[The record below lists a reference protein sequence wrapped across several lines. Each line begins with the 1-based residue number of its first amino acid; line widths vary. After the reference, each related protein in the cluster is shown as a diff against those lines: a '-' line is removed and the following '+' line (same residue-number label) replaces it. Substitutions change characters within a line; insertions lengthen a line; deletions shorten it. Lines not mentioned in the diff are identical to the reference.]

1 MRIRFFFRYSVLL
14 AVSLLLALPARAVLP
29 EKDFQSTLNS
39 LLQELR
45 QSYASAQ
52 ESDTLMVNNRAQ
64 REAFDR
70 VLKSADE
77 VTIMLYTQRPE
88 FTFDMAFALE
98 EVSRVQSAFHEQVLL
113 NDQYRIAARSGLR
126 RYQLLNE
133 TLLNMLQ
140 RQPADSLAGADTL
153 ALAQVPLEVGDPE
166 KAALLDSC
174 LYYTGVLTAL
184 YGESVALALK
194 DSVLCA
200 ETETRLKQAYDY
212 AQANYA
218 DTQKNRYI
226 GGNVNVIQ
234 ILKEWNGFIQFV
246 KSDLRMR
253 YLSDTTA
260 EQTEVD
266 EFPRSFSGSFVLGYA
281 MLSLV
286 MLLISALAAIII
298 GFIAYRWI
306 KNEKWIQFRPIL
318 TAILGTFLFVLG
330 MLLIKADRV
339 NPYWRMAYQLLT
351 QFAWLTLAIL
361 VSLLIRI
368 RGDQARASLRIYIPT
383 LLLAFVCIL
392 MRAVFLPA
400 SAVPL
405 FFPPTLLI
413 FIIWQSVVNVRN
425 RAHVS
430 RADLRYMWV
439 SVVVMAVTA
448 ILSLAGY
455 SMIGVLLITF
465 WTFLL
470 ALLHTITTLY
480 YLMMRY
486 YEDRVIRRKA
496 RYHQENPRLPLEDK
510 DAFIEV
516 TWLYDLLRMVVVPL
530 MAIYSFPLS
539 ALLTSRAYQ
548 LSLTGADLMKR
559 ALVQAEGF
567 KSFTVS
573 NILLVL
579 ALFFVFRYLIYLA
592 KGLFRVFKLRN
603 MIEEQSDTTLPL
615 KEADVNVSLA
625 NTIFSLLGWA
635 LYLIVAFSILDLPK
649 DALTYITTGLA
660 AGVGFALKDLINNFF
675 YGIQLMAGRIR
686 IGDKISCDG
695 VRGVVKRVSYQIT
708 QVEDEDG
715 SLIAFT
721 NTDLFTKKFRNLN
734 SGRNYELVK
743 IFVSVRYGTDF
754 EKARQVILEALQP
767 LMTKDK
773 MGRDIVD
780 PSFPIDVRFDNF
792 GESCIVLAVVLYTT
806 VETHYTFPA
815 RAKEAIYNAFH
826 ENGIE
831 IPFPQRDVYIKPV
844 PEKKP

>member
-1 MRIRFFFRYSVLL
+1 MRIRSLFRYAVLL
-14 AVSLLLALPARAVLP
+14 AVSLLLAFPARAVVP

-52 ESDTLMVNNRAQ
+52 ESDTLMVNNREQ

-98 EVSRVQSAFHEQVLL
+98 EVSRVRSAFHEQVLL

-126 RYQLLNE
+126 RYELLNE
-133 TLLNMLQ
+133 TLQDMLR
-140 RQPADSLAGADTL
+140 RQPADSLAGADSL
-153 ALAQVPLEVGDPE
+153 ALAPVPHTG
-166 KAALLDSC
+166 AL
-174 LYYTGVLTAL
+174 TTL

-200 ETETRLKQAYDY
+200 ETEARLQQAHDY

-253 YLSDTTA
+253 YLTDSGAGQEETD
-260 EQTEVD
+260 D
-266 EFPRSFSGSFVLGYA
+266 LPRTFSGSFVLGYA
-281 MLSLV
+281 ILSLV
-286 MLLISALAAIII
+286 MLLLSALAAVLIA
-298 GFIAYRWI
+298 FIAYRWI
-306 KNEKWIQFRPIL
+306 KKEKWIQFRPIL
-318 TAILGTFLFVLG
+318 TAILGTLLFVLM
-330 MLLIKADRV
+330 MLLIKADRG

-351 QFAWLTLAIL
+351 QYAWLTLAIL

-392 MRAVFLPA
+392 MRAIFLPA

-405 FFPPTLLI
+405 FFPPTLLL
-413 FIIWQSVVNVRN
+413 FIIWQSVVNARN

-486 YEDRVIRRKA
+486 YDDRVIRRKA
-496 RYHQENPRLPLEDK
+496 RYHEENPRLPLDDK

-559 ALVQAEGF
+559 PLVQGSGLQ
-567 KSFTVS
+567 SFTLS
-573 NILLVL
+573 NILLVIG
-579 ALFFVFRYLIYLA
+579 LFFVFRYLIYLA

-603 MIEEQSDTTLPL
+603 MIEEKTDTLPL
-615 KEADVNVSLA
+615 KESDVNLSLA

-635 LYLIVAFSILDLPK
+635 LYLLVAFSILDLPK
-649 DALTYITTGLA
+649 NALTYITTGLA

-743 IFVSVRYGTDF
+743 IFVSIRYGTDF

-773 MGRDIVD
+773 MGRDVVD

-792 GESCIVLAVVLYTT
+792 GESSINLAVVLYTT

-826 ENGIE
+826 DNGIE
-831 IPFPQRDVYIKPV
+831 IPFPQRDVHIKPV
-844 PEKKP
+844 QEKQ

>member
-1 MRIRFFFRYSVLL
+1 MRIRSLFRYAVLP
-14 AVSLLLALPARAVLP
+14 AVSLLLALPARAVVP

-45 QSYASAQ
+45 HSYASAQ
-52 ESDTLMVNNRAQ
+52 ESDTLMVNNREQ

-113 NDQYRIAARSGLR
+113 NDQYRVAARSGLR
-126 RYQLLNE
+126 RYELLNE
-133 TLLNMLQ
+133 TLQGMLR
-140 RQPADSLAGADTL
+140 RQPADSLAGADSL
-153 ALAQVPLEVGDPE
+153 ALAPVPLEAEDPE

-174 LYYTGVLTAL
+174 LYYTGALTAL

-200 ETETRLKQAYDY
+200 ETEARLQQAHDY

-253 YLSDTTA
+253 YLTDSGAGQEETD
-260 EQTEVD
+260 D
-266 EFPRSFSGSFVLGYA
+266 LPRTFSGSFVLGYA
-281 MLSLV
+281 ILSLV
-286 MLLISALAAIII
+286 MLLLSALAAILIA
-298 GFIAYRWI
+298 FIAYRWI

-318 TAILGTFLFVLG
+318 TAVLGTLLFVLG
-330 MLLIKADRV
+330 MLLIKADRG

-351 QFAWLTLAIL
+351 QYAWLTLAIL

-392 MRAVFLPA
+392 MRAIFLPA

-405 FFPPTLLI
+405 FFPPTLLL
-413 FIIWQSVVNVRN
+413 FLIWQSVVNVRN

-439 SVVVMAVTA
+439 SVIVMAVTA

-496 RYHQENPRLPLEDK
+496 RYHEENPRLPLEDK

-559 ALVQAEGF
+559 ALVQGDSM
-567 KSFTVS
+567 KSFTLS
-573 NILLVL
+573 NILLVIG
-579 ALFFVFRYLIYLA
+579 LFFVFRYLIYLA

-603 MIEEQSDTTLPL
+603 MIEEKTDTLPL
-615 KEADVNVSLA
+615 KESDVNLSLA

-635 LYLIVAFSILDLPK
+635 LYLLVAFSILDLPK
-649 DALTYITTGLA
+649 NALTYITTGLA

-743 IFVSVRYGTDF
+743 IFVSIRYGTDF

-792 GESCIVLAVVLYTT
+792 GDSSINLAVVLYTT

-826 ENGIE
+826 EHGIE
-831 IPFPQRDVYIKPV
+831 IPFPQRDVYLKPV
-844 PEKKP
+844 PEKK

>member
-1 MRIRFFFRYSVLL
+1 MRIRSLFRYAVLL
-14 AVSLLLALPARAVLP
+14 AVSLLLAFPARAVVP

-52 ESDTLMVNNRAQ
+52 ESDTLMVNNREQ

-98 EVSRVQSAFHEQVLL
+98 EVSRVRSAFHEQVLL

-126 RYQLLNE
+126 RYELLNE
-133 TLLNMLQ
+133 TLQDMLR
-140 RQPADSLAGADTL
+140 RQPADSLAGADSL
-153 ALAQVPLEVGDPE
+153 ALAPVPLEAEDPE

-174 LYYTGVLTAL
+174 LYYTGALTAL

-200 ETETRLKQAYDY
+200 ETEARLQQAHDY

-253 YLSDTTA
+253 YLTDSGAGQEETD
-260 EQTEVD
+260 D
-266 EFPRSFSGSFVLGYA
+266 LPRTFSGSFVLGYA
-281 MLSLV
+281 ILSLV
-286 MLLISALAAIII
+286 MLLLSALAAVLIA
-298 GFIAYRWI
+298 FIAYRWI
-306 KNEKWIQFRPIL
+306 KKEKWIQFRPIL
-318 TAILGTFLFVLG
+318 TAILGTLLFVLM
-330 MLLIKADRV
+330 MLLIKADRG

-351 QFAWLTLAIL
+351 QYAWLTLAIL

-392 MRAVFLPA
+392 MRAIFLPA

-405 FFPPTLLI
+405 FFPPTLLL
-413 FIIWQSVVNVRN
+413 FIIWQSVVNARN

-486 YEDRVIRRKA
+486 YDDRVIRRKA
-496 RYHQENPRLPLEDK
+496 RYHEENPRLPLDDK

-559 ALVQAEGF
+559 PLVQGSGLQ
-567 KSFTVS
+567 SFTLS
-573 NILLVL
+573 NILLVIG
-579 ALFFVFRYLIYLA
+579 LFFVFRYLIYLA

-603 MIEEQSDTTLPL
+603 MIEEKNDTLPL
-615 KEADVNVSLA
+615 KESDVNLSLA

-635 LYLIVAFSILDLPK
+635 LYLLVAFSILDLPK
-649 DALTYITTGLA
+649 NALTYITTGLA

-695 VRGVVKRVSYQIT
+695 VRGVVKRVSYQTT

-715 SLIAFT
+715 SIIAFT
-721 NTDLFTKKFRNLN
+721 NTDLFSKKFRNLN
-734 SGRNYELVK
+734 AGRNYELVK
-743 IFVSVRYGTDF
+743 VFVSVRYGTDF
-754 EKARQVILEALQP
+754 EQARQVILEALKP

-773 MGRDIVD
+773 MGRDVVD

-792 GESCIVLAVVLYTT
+792 GESSINLAVVLYTT

-826 ENGIE
+826 DNGIE
-831 IPFPQRDVYIKPV
+831 IPFPQRDVHIKPV
-844 PEKKP
+844 QEKQ

>member
-1 MRIRFFFRYSVLL
+1 MRIRSLFRYAVLP
-14 AVSLLLALPARAVLP
+14 AVSLLLALPARAVVP

-52 ESDTLMVNNRAQ
+52 ESDTLMVNNREQ

-98 EVSRVQSAFHEQVLL
+98 EVSRVKSAFHEQVLL

-126 RYQLLNE
+126 RYELLNE
-133 TLLNMLQ
+133 TLQDMLR
-140 RQPADSLAGADTL
+140 RQPADSLAGADSL
-153 ALAQVPLEVGDPE
+153 ALAPAPLEAEDPE

-174 LYYTGVLTAL
+174 LYYTGALTAL

-200 ETETRLKQAYDY
+200 ETEARLQQAHDY

-253 YLSDTTA
+253 YLTDSGAGQEETD
-260 EQTEVD
+260 D
-266 EFPRSFSGSFVLGYA
+266 LPRTFSGSFVLGYA
-281 MLSLV
+281 ILSLV
-286 MLLISALAAIII
+286 MLLLSALAAVLIA
-298 GFIAYRWI
+298 FIAYRWI
-306 KNEKWIQFRPIL
+306 KNVKWIQFRPIL
-318 TAILGTFLFVLG
+318 TAILGTLLFVLG
-330 MLLIKADRV
+330 MLLIKAERS

-351 QFAWLTLAIL
+351 QYAWLTLAIL

-392 MRAVFLPA
+392 MRAIFLPA

-405 FFPPTLLI
+405 FFPPTLLL
-413 FIIWQSVVNVRN
+413 FIIWQSVVNARN

-486 YEDRVIRRKA
+486 YDDRVIRRKA
-496 RYHQENPRLPLEDK
+496 RYHEENPRLPLDDK

-559 ALVQAEGF
+559 PLVQGSGLQ
-567 KSFTVS
+567 SFTLS
-573 NILLVL
+573 NILLVIG
-579 ALFFVFRYLIYLA
+579 LFFVFRYLIYLA

-603 MIEEQSDTTLPL
+603 MIEEKTDTLPL
-615 KEADVNVSLA
+615 KESDVNLSLA

-635 LYLIVAFSILDLPK
+635 LYLLVAFSILDLPK
-649 DALTYITTGLA
+649 NALTYITTGLA

-743 IFVSVRYGTDF
+743 IFVSIRYGTDF

-773 MGRDIVD
+773 MGRDVVD

-792 GESCIVLAVVLYTT
+792 GESSINLAVVLYTT

-826 ENGIE
+826 EHGIE
-831 IPFPQRDVYIKPV
+831 IPFPQRDVYLKPV
-844 PEKKP
+844 PEKK